1 MLAESACDRT
11 PCDQC
16 FPEISPEDAE
26 AVMIFQVCASQVITG
41 PGGAIDVNL
50 LAVKMAMD
58 LYGVADQ
65 PACMDKVRIMF
76 SEYMAAAREKTD
88 E

>member
-1 MLAESACDRT
+1 M
-11 PCDQC
+11 
-16 FPEISPEDAE
+16 
-26 AVMIFQVCASQVITG
+26 VFQVCANQVIAG
-41 PGGAIDVNL
+41 PGGVIDINL

-76 SEYMAAAREKTD
+76 AEYVAAAREKTD